1 MEDNVIVCCV
11 ADDDAELERES
22 GVDTDVVGE
31 DSVTVVVLLVD
42 DVTERIVP
50 LLVFESLPVPLWETE

>member
-22 GVDTDVVGE
+22 SVDTDVVGE

-42 DVTERIVP
+42 DVTGIVP

>member
-42 DVTERIVP
+42 DVTGIVP